1 MKLLQSLK
9 PINLIAF
16 RREFVNFYSTVV
28 KDSLYRRISPVGDPN
43 ISVTPLLDQWVL
55 ESGLVQQ
62 DELRHIIKELRVY
75 KRFKHALEISKWM
88 SDKRYFPLSTAD
100 IATRMNLIL
109 RVHGLEQVED
119 YFNNMPSQLKRC
131 QVHIALLNCYAHEK
145 YADKANAVLQKIKE
159 MGFAKTSLPYNITM
173 NLYHQIGEFERLDSP
188 LKETD
193 VDHDQFTYTTRLS
206 AYATAFDF
214 TGIEKIM
221 EQME

>member
-1 MKLLQSLK
+1 
-9 PINLIAF
+9 
-16 RREFVNFYSTVV
+16 
-28 KDSLYRRISPVGDPN
+28 
-43 ISVTPLLDQWVL
+43 
-55 ESGLVQQ
+55 
-62 DELRHIIKELRVY
+62 
-75 KRFKHALEISKWM
+75 M